1 MTLLFQDRVLPWMLE
16 CFGHD
21 VSMDRVERN
30 HRFIEEALELV
41 QALGCTRSEAHQ
53 LVDYVFDR
61 PAGEPAQE
69 AGGTVVTLAA
79 LCIANDL
86 CMHEAAETELARIWT
101 KIDAIRAK
109 QATKPKHSP
118 LPGSTIEVRA
128 DARLVEIV
136 TAAADRVRGRMG
148 AAFRASPDSPGFR
161 INPDSP
167 YPGDALHFVDVQTGP
182 KASVDALLRI
192 VDVEDGA

>member
-1 MTLLFQDRVLPWMLE
+1 MTLLFQDRVLPWMLK

-21 VSMDRVERN
+21 VSMDSVERN
-30 HRFIEEALELV
+30 HRFLEEALELV
-41 QALGCTRSEAHQ
+41 QAIGCTRSEAHQ

-69 AGGTVVTLAA
+69 AGGVMVTLAA

-101 KIDAIRAK
+101 KVDVIRAK

-118 LPGSTIEVRA
+118 LPGGSVPPGLHP
-128 DARLVEIV
+128 DCPYV
-136 TAAADRVRGRMG
+136 TCPTAYLCRCGCKIA
-148 AAFRASPDSPGFR
+148 
-161 INPDSP
+161 
-167 YPGDALHFVDVQTGP
+167 
-182 KASVDALLRI
+182 KAEDPLLKI
-192 VDVEDGA
+192 VDVENGP